1 MVRDDVENNTTV
13 GTRVGRVGYYPSGGV
28 TANAVMHLSE
38 IQQIAMM
45 EDVEKHEEL
54 KDQLEKYVNKTVFP
68 STKFPIGKEKEEK
81 LCRIAAHK
89 GKVKLP
95 VGVDLKVFGRQFSK
109 VVRAR
114 MNKLRSN
121 TQGAAKAKFES
132 KRLLELSA
140 MKTNANIVVFV

>member
-1 MVRDDVENNTTV
+1 M
-13 GTRVGRVGYYPSGGV
+13 
-28 TANAVMHLSE
+28 
-38 IQQIAMM
+38 
-45 EDVEKHEEL
+45 EKHEEL

-68 STKFPIGKEKEEK
+68 STKFPVDKEEEEK

-89 GKVKLP
+89 GKVKFP

-132 KRLLELSA
+132 KHLFGLSA
-140 MKTNANIVVFV
+140 VMTNINSVFCV